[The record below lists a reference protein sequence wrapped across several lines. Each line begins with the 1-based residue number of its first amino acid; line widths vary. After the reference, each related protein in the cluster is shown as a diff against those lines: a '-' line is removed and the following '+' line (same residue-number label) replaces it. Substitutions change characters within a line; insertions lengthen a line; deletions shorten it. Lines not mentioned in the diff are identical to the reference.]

1 MLVRTDYF
9 RIRFSSYQHAYFTV
23 TSKYYRFCLNLLTE
37 WLYYYIK
44 DLDQKSLQEIDYQ
57 FRRYGYKNCISNFPQ
72 RLFETYYRRLPT
84 EIAQNIFPE
93 ALELAKARLSKPQ
106 KEYHFKISSF
116 SFTWTNLGKQ
126 KDQQV
131 LTFPR
136 SRYLKRLFKDS
147 VLLTIPDK
155 VYKHIQ
161 KQSKKFHIR
170 IIFKDGSWWCYVL
183 KKDITPVK
191 SSKKRVFAGIDLNL
205 NDIAYIDEV
214 TKQPVLF
221 SLKQVT
227 YKCLK
232 LFEKSEKL
240 QSQGNIRY
248 KKYLNKISKSY
259 KSILKLYAIR
269 IIQHARSYGINRIAV
284 GNVRRSLKKR
294 ELSRRIRKFW
304 NKVPWTYFID
314 YLTSLGAKYGIYVYT
329 VSEAYTSKCSAL
341 SDDIVNRTITGQ
353 RITRGLYKTSDG
365 TVIQADVNGAANILK
380 RAGNNFKK
388 VISFNKSQLSAVRRV
403 GYQLLFK
410 VKLHTA
416 LFYKKL
422 KDYMNG
428 AGWEFLLVTPLKRCY
443 CCSGSSR

>member
-23 TSKYYRFCLNLLTE
+23 VSKYYRFCLNLLTG
-37 WLYYYIK
+37 WLYYYVK
-44 DLDQKSLQEIDYQ
+44 DLDQKSLKEIDYQ
-57 FRRYGYKNCISNFPQ
+57 FRRYGYKKCISDFPQ

-106 KEYHFKISSF
+106 SEYHFKVSSF

-126 KDQQV
+126 KNQQV

-136 SRYLKRLFKDS
+136 SKYLKRLFKDP

-155 VYKHIQ
+155 VYEHIQ
-161 KQSKKFHIR
+161 KQSKKFHLR
-170 IIFKDGSWWCYVL
+170 IVFKDGSWWCYIL
-183 KKDITPVK
+183 KKDIKFVK
-191 SSKKRVFAGIDLNL
+191 SPEKRVFAGIDLNL

-240 QSQGNIRY
+240 QSQGDIRY
-248 KKYLNKISKSY
+248 KKYHKISKAY
-259 KSILKLYAIR
+259 KNVLKLYAIR
-269 IIQHARSYGINRIAV
+269 IIQHARTYGINRIAV

-294 ELSRRIRKFW
+294 ELSRQIRKFW

-314 YLTSLGAKYGIYVYT
+314 YLTSLGNKYGIYVYT
-329 VSEAYTSKCSAL
+329 ISEAYTSKCSSL
-341 SDDIVNRTITGQ
+341 SDDMFDKTISGQ
-353 RITRGLYKTSDG
+353 RVTRGLYKTSDG

-380 RAGNNFKK
+380 RAASN
-388 VISFNKSQLSAVRRV
+388 FNKIIRFTKNQLSAVRRV
-403 GYQLLFK
+403 GYQLLSR
-410 VKLHTA
+410 VKLNVA
-416 LFYKKL
+416 LFYKRL

-428 AGWEFLLVTPLKRCY
+428 AGWEFLLVTLLKRCY
-443 CCSGSSR
+443 CCSGSSG